1 MNNLFNQMFDDLGF
15 ALAWTLLHSIWQ
27 FAIFAFCYVC
37 FSRFIKTS
45 ALRYQFALGLFSLCA
60 LVSALTFQHYYS
72 SIVDAQQTLATS
84 LPSAAQPQAQATFS
98 NAIRFFNGNIH
109 WIMYIWAFGFLLHL
123 SRTTLDFI
131 NCRKLVQFGSHDLD
145 QQWIGKFAALEQVIG
160 TTTKVIYKTSAMVSS
175 PCVIGVFKPVIL
187 IPPAVLLSLTPTQ
200 IEAVMLHELAH
211 VKRNDY
217 LVNLLQCAVKSI
229 FFFNPFLVYLSK
241 KIDQERENSCDDLA
255 VSHCASTLTYASS
268 ISALTELGLSNRLA
282 LAANADKYSVLN
294 RVKRLFGDQPNE
306 KTTFQF
312 FSSALIAM
320 LGMVM
325 AMNIQAVPYS
335 TAKTSNQE
343 KNPTEVSAPVAAPIQ
358 SAAPANLA
366 FQESKTEQL
375 AALEQAPTAV
385 ATDAPVTTAEVA
397 AVAKPAIEADV
408 KPTQKPA
415 PVAQMNNKA
424 ESPSLATQAAIDYV
438 NQEEAKADLNE
449 YKLNTAELKQLL
461 KPEKSERIA
470 AVDEIQPTKKME
482 PLASN
487 KIALDYPLRA
497 AEAAPEGASSY
508 SYWNKSRFT
517 KFFVNEKV
525 DFTKYNRVILF
536 PTTFDRLKIS
546 EKTKESVAKAWMK
559 STFEEMNEYCN
570 FFDRA
575 ATNKFKQSGSF
586 RLAKKGGEN
595 VLAIEIR
602 MMEFHPLTASKK
614 DPNVGTLELQAIL
627 ADSKT
632 GELVAIIEGRMLINA
647 HNVSRHIRR
656 SDSTISE
663 ITLLPGQRSPFSTL
677 ETGSLGEATIGWN
690 VASFFFIENL
700 HYDMK
705 RFKRSQR

>member
-1 MNNLFNQMFDDLGF
+1 MNNLFNQMFGDLGF

-98 NAIRFFNGNIH
+98 NALRFFNGNIH

-131 NCRKLVQFGSHDLD
+131 NCRKLVQFGSQDLD

-217 LVNLLQCAVKSI
+217 LVNLMQCAVKSI

-268 ISALTELGLSNRLA
+268 ISALTELGLSNRLT

-325 AMNIQAVPYS
+325 AVNIQAVPYS

-375 AALEQAPTAV
+375 AALEQVPTAV
-385 ATDAPVTTAEVA
+385 ATDAPVTTAEMA

-438 NQEEAKADLNE
+438 NLPEEKEQTKPQN
-449 YKLNTAELKQLL
+449 LNTAQPNQLL
-461 KPEKSERIA
+461 TTER
-470 AVDEIQPTKKME
+470 VG
-482 PLASN
+482 
-487 KIALDYPLRA
+487 KIAPVNA
-497 AEAAPEGASSY
+497 VQTANKTNPEEIGNSTRPNSETSPSGSNSY
-508 SYWNKSRFT
+508 VNWEKT
-517 KFFVNEKV
+517 KLSKFLINENV
-525 DFTKYNRVILF
+525 DFSKYNKVIVY
-536 PTTFDRLKIS
+536 PTTFNRLKIS
-546 EKTKESVAKAWMK
+546 EKTKEKVAKAWMK

-570 FFDRA
+570 YFDHA
-575 ATNKFKQSGSF
+575 AKNKFNKSSAFRLTNK
-586 RLAKKGGEN
+586 GGDN
-595 VLAIEIR
+595 VLAMEIR
-602 MMEFHPLTASKK
+602 MIELLPNSTSRKE
-614 DPNVGTLELQAIL
+614 PNVGVLEIQAVL
-627 ADSKT
+627 VDTKSGA
-632 GELVAIIEGRMLINA
+632 LVAVIEDQLPVNGYYAFHRVA
-647 HNVSRHIRR
+647 YSGG
-656 SDSTISE
+656 SGSGSAA
-663 ITLLPGQRSPFSTL
+663 LPGSSSPVAIAQ
-677 ETGSLGEATIGWN
+677 GSSGGQAALGWAG
-690 VASFFFIENL
+690 ASRIFAQKI
-700 HYDMK
+700 HDDMK
-705 RFKRSQR
+705 KLKQESR